1 MDMTRKAALPRILLN
16 LAKGRRLPLGLAP
29 WLALG
34 LVLAAWPKRLAPG
47 DRTSRLALLEPG
59 RGRRANSPAQIPPAG
74 WKDVLWR
81 TWREFNADHITRVA
95 GGVSFFIMLALF
107 PGLAAFV
114 SLYGMLGDVGAAEA
128 QLAALT
134 GVLPADALTFIGDE
148 MVRIAAERQASL
160 SATFVGGALLSI
172 WSANAGMKALMEGLD
187 VAYEEDEKRSFIRFN
202 LISLAFTVGAL
213 VALSGA
219 ILALVGLPLALDF
232 LRLDPASRL
241 LALLRWPALLALAML
256 AMGVLYRFGPS
267 RQHARWRW
275 VTWGGAGAAVLW
287 LGVSLLFSWYVGNV
301 AHYSVTYGSLG
312 AIIGF
317 MTWIWL
323 SVIVILAGAELNA
336 ELEHQTSVD
345 STTGPPLPMGLRGA
359 AVADSLGASRP
370 AAWGRL
376 AKARARAAFRRLSRS
391 RG

>member
-1 MDMTRKAALPRILLN
+1 MDMTRKAASPTTPPK
-16 LAKGRRLPLGLAP
+16 ARRLPLGLAS

-34 LVLAAWPKRLAPG
+34 LVLAAWPRRLAPG
-47 DRTSRLALLEPG
+47 DRASPLALLEPG
-59 RGRRANSPAQIPPAG
+59 RGRRAHSPGQIPQAG

-81 TWREFNADHITRVA
+81 AWREFNADHIVRVA

-114 SLYGMLGDVGAAEA
+114 SLYGMFGDVGAAEG

-134 GVLPADALTFIGDE
+134 GLLPADALTFIGGE

-160 SATFVGGALLSI
+160 SATFIGGALLSI
-172 WSANAGMKALMEGLD
+172 WSANAGMKALIEGLD
-187 VAYEEDEKRSFIRFN
+187 VAYEEEEKRSFIRLN

-213 VALSGA
+213 AALTGA
-219 ILALVGLPLALDF
+219 ILALVALPLALDF

-241 LALLRWPALLALAML
+241 LALLRWPILLGLAVLALA
-256 AMGVLYRFGPS
+256 VLYRFGPS
-267 RQHARWRW
+267 REHARWRW

-287 LGVSLLFSWYVGNV
+287 LAVSLLFSWYVGSV

-317 MTWIWL
+317 MTWTWL
-323 SVIVILAGAELNA
+323 SVIVILAGAEVNA

-345 STTGPPLPMGLRGA
+345 STTGEPLPMGLRGA
-359 AVADSLGASRP
+359 SVADSLGAARPGARERMAKALVLAPVRWLSRP
-370 AAWGRL
+370 
-376 AKARARAAFRRLSRS
+376 